1 MKYLIN
7 KKIIIIINNSVNLDE
22 MHQNPSNKTVNSL
35 GSSVVWRCLKISKE
49 NIATVQIFTVFLFQR
64 LIVN

>member
-7 KKIIIIINNSVNLDE
+7 KKKKRIINNSVNLDV
-22 MHQNPSNKTVNSL
+22 MHQNPSNKTVNLL
-35 GSSVVWRCLKISKE
+35 GSSVVWRCLKNSKE